1 MLAPWFLSTACL
13 FFQVI
18 NYDPYQRGPM
28 KIIVNI
34 EGHVQVPL
42 DQPPLQQTKDNRRD
56 DAELAVLPEQRLQA
70 EIDKLTISE

>member
-1 MLAPWFLSTACL
+1 
-13 FFQVI
+13 
-18 NYDPYQRGPM
+18 M

-70 EIDKLTISE
+70 EIDKLTISEWHRRPWIAFSHHMMLNWTRI